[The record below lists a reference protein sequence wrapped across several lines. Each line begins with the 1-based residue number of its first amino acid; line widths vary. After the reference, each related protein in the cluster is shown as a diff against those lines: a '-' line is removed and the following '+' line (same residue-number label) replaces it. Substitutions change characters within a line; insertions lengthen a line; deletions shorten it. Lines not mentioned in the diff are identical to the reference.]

1 MEEDGNNEVKCSV
14 TKAIQ
19 LSQVLVT
26 FLKKR
31 EILEVICK
39 RNISFTEVGRIVDIH
54 MRKNI
59 LQSEPDQ
66 KQQANLINIK
76 LLFRN
81 YFDWVW
87 VTGQGSKN
95 LKNNT

>member
-31 EILEVICK
+31 EILEVKCK